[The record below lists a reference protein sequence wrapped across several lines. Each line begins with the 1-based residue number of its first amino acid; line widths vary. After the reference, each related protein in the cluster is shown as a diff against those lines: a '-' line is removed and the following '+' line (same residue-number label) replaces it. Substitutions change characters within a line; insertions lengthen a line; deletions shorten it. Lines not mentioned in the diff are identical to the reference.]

1 MTKNEKD
8 GYLGNNS
15 VKRDGVIQGWSE
27 ETIQEYIKCMQDPAY
42 FARTYCKIISLDKG
56 LVTLN
61 SILIRKR
68 CLITLTTIDSL
79 SFLLVVSPVSLSLLW
94 HIFYG
99 MQCFIQKRQLRS

>member
-8 GYLGNNS
+8 GYLGNNN

-56 LVTLN
+56 LVNFKLYPYQDKMFN
-61 SILIRKR
+61 HFNNNRFSIV
-68 CLITLTTIDSL
+68 
-79 SFLLVVSPVSLSLLW
+79 LVEPLVT
-94 HIFYG
+94 
-99 MQCFIQKRQLRS
+99 